1 MLHLDLPPAV
11 SPLTPKPGTCLSTRE
26 KEQTAVDE
34 EPQAKGKESLQYQSC
49 LY

>member
-1 MLHLDLPPAV
+1 MLHLGFPPTV

-26 KEQTAVDE
+26 KEQTVAGE
-34 EPQAKGKESLQYQSC
+34 EPQEKGMKSLQYQSS